1 MRLAEEKR
9 RLEGPDVAYKDLV
22 DGEQLFGHT
31 FIQSQV
37 KSLGRTFTK
46 VTHLD
51 ATMKDQKV
59 WIRARCQN
67 TRKQGGKLTFV
78 TLRQG
83 LGTVQVVVY
92 GSDIAKFAGN
102 LTKESVVDLY
112 GSVTGPNRRCGR
124 STQP

>member
-67 TRKQGGKLTFV
+67 TLAP
-78 TLRQG
+78 
-83 LGTVQVVVY
+83 
-92 GSDIAKFAGN
+92 SPASISA
-102 LTKESVVDLY
+102 SVL
-112 GSVTGPNRRCGR
+112 SKSSN
-124 STQP
+124 